1 MKTKT
6 TNTATMADFFPK
18 NFGEDCIKMMKTTFA
33 KSYESA
39 VELQD
44 LNLKIWK
51 DMYEAGA
58 QMQSEAYKFVGGM
71 IDNAVKSRVEYKKT
85 VEEGFK
91 KVEGLL

>member
-6 TNTATMADFFPK
+6 TSTAATADFFPK
-18 NFGEDCIKMMKTTFA
+18 NFSEDCIKMMKNTFA

-51 DMYEAGA
+51 DMYDAGA
-58 QMQSEAYKFVGGM
+58 QMQSEAYRLVDGM
-71 IDNAVKSRVEYKKT
+71 IANAVKGRNEYKKA
-85 VEEGFK
+85 VEESFK